1 MPMASEIDTWVD
13 APRRLT
19 RNSTEPAPGV
29 MRVDGSKVDFSQARM
44 SLLDDDYAVRVIEGS
59 RLTTL
64 AAAQAAIVSAL
75 HLPIS
80 AATNLDA
87 LVDALRDLDLWWPRT
102 RRIALLW
109 RDADVLEQ
117 ADPAGFA
124 ELVDILA
131 IAHDE
136 LWRADKEPG
145 TEGDEHDRILRVT
158 LLPSDSTAAP
168 VDPTAPAIQ

>member
-1 MPMASEIDTWVD
+1 MPMASEIDTWVP
-13 APRRLT
+13 APRRLA
-19 RNSTEPAPGV
+19 RNATELAPGV
-29 MRVDGSKVDFSQARM
+29 LRVDGAAVDFSQARM
-44 SLLDDDYAVRVIEGS
+44 SLLDDDYAVRIIEGAG
-59 RLTTL
+59 LTTL
-64 AAAQAAIVSAL
+64 GGAQSAIVSAL

-109 RDADVLEQ
+109 RDADLLEQ
-117 ADPAGFA
+117 ADPQGFA
-124 ELVDILA
+124 ELVDILG

-136 LWRADKEPG
+136 LWRAAKEPG
-145 TEGDEHDRILRVT
+145 TEGDEHDRVLRIV
-158 LLPSDSTAAP
+158 LVPSTTTAAP